1 MKLMEYTALFVKSG
15 DWWAATIEE
24 IPGVNSQGKTLDE
37 ARENLKE
44 ALELVLSAVRE
55 DVEAMAEGA
64 EVVKETIRAK
74 AS

>member
-1 MKLMEYTALFVKSG
+1 MEYTALFIKSG

-24 IPGVNSQGKTLDE
+24 IPGVNTQGRTLDE
-37 ARENLKE
+37 ARENLSE
-44 ALELVLSAVRE
+44 ALQLVLNAVRE
-55 DVEAMAEGA
+55 DVQAMTAGS